1 MKPEVSTRLYV
12 EAPLSADVEM
22 EIGADRAHYL
32 RDVLRLGVGAPLRL
46 FNGRDG
52 EWRAAI
58 GKLTKAGGRLIVESQ
73 TRAQDAA
80 PDLWLVFAATKRA
93 SIDLIAEKATE
104 LGISCLQPAITQNT
118 HVDRVNTDRLRA
130 IAIEAAEQCERLTAP
145 EIRTPIALTRLLAEW
160 PANRRLAACVEAGA
174 ARPIAEVFSAYAD
187 DTAPSPWAILIGPEG
202 GWSPAELDAFGKNPT
217 FIPVGLGPRILR
229 AETAALAAIACWQA
243 ILGDRTQRPPLRGSV
258 G

>member
-1 MKPEVSTRLYV
+1 VKPAVATRLYID
-12 EAPLSADVEM
+12 APLSADTAV

-32 RDVLRLGVGAPLRL
+32 RDVLRLKPGALLRL

-58 GKLTKAGGRLIVESQ
+58 GKLTKGGGKLTIVAK
-73 TRAQDAA
+73 TRAQNIA

-104 LGISCLQPAITQNT
+104 LGVACLQPVVTQNT

-130 IAIEAAEQCERLTAP
+130 IAIEAAEQCERLTVP
-145 EIRTPIALTRLLAEW
+145 EIREPVAFSRLLGEW
-160 PANRRLAACVEAGA
+160 PKTRRVMACVEAGSA
-174 ARPIAEVFSAYAD
+174 LPIAAAAATYAT
-187 DTAPSPWAILIGPEG
+187 DTASPWAILIGPEG
-202 GWSPAELDAFGKNPT
+202 GWSPAELDAIGKNPT

-243 ILGDRTQRPPLRGSV
+243 ILGDKNQRPPLRD
-258 G
+258 

>member
-1 MKPEVSTRLYV
+1 MKPVVATRLYV
-12 EAPLSADVEM
+12 NAPLSASAAVE
-22 EIGADRAHYL
+22 IAADRAHYL
-32 RDVLRLGVGAPLRL
+32 RDVLRLKPGAPLRL

-58 GKLTKAGGRLIVESQ
+58 GKLTKTSGKLTLEAK
-73 TRAQDAA
+73 TRAQNAA

-104 LGISCLQPAITQNT
+104 LGVTCLQPIVTQNT
-118 HVDRVNTDRLRA
+118 HVDRVNTDRLQA
-130 IAIEAAEQCERLTAP
+130 IAIEAAEQCERLTVP
-145 EIRTPIALTRLLAEW
+145 EIREPVAFTRLLAEW
-160 PANRRLAACVEAGA
+160 PKTRRVVACVEAG
-174 ARPIAEVFSAYAD
+174 SAQPVATVLSTYAG

-202 GWSPAELDAFGKNPT
+202 GWSLPELDAIGKNPT

-243 ILGDRTQRPPLRGSV
+243 ILGDKNQRPPLRD
-258 G
+258 